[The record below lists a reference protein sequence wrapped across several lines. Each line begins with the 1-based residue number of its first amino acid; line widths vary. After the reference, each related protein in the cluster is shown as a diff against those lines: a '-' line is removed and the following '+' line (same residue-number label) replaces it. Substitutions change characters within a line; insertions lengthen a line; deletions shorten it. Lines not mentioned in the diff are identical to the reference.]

1 MEKFLLEDFAG
12 GAVAERIGSAIQR
25 VYENIANP
33 NMDAEKAR
41 KLTIE
46 LTFKPDKND
55 RTDVDVTAIVKTS
68 LQPEKA
74 ISSRM
79 IVESDGRGNVQGNEW
94 RNSGKGRFCYEI
106 LEERAAEFA
115 DILD

>member
-33 NMDAEKAR
+33 NMDTEKAR

-46 LTFKPDKND
+46 LTFKAGQE
-55 RTDVDVTAIVKTS
+55 R
-68 LQPEKA
+68 Q
-74 ISSRM
+74 
-79 IVESDGRGNVQGNEW
+79 DGCG
-94 RNSGKGRFCYEI
+94 RNSHR
-106 LEERAAEFA
+106 
-115 DILD
+115 

>member
-1 MEKFLLEDFAG
+1 MNKFLLEDFAG

-33 NMDAEKAR
+33 NMDTEKAR

-55 RTDVDVTAIVKTS
+55 RTDVDVTVTMRRASTLFCRANFLTQRTRQPFCRWSAI
-68 LQPEKA
+68 
-74 ISSRM
+74 
-79 IVESDGRGNVQGNEW
+79 
-94 RNSGKGRFCYEI
+94 
-106 LEERAAEFA
+106 
-115 DILD
+115 